1 MIIDIYTHL
10 APQTFLDRLGSTSPE
25 LNNIARR
32 LLGIKPLFDLDARFV
47 TMDAVAD
54 YRQVISLPNPAIE
67 DMCPVGMGL
76 QLARIANDELA
87 AICSRHRD
95 RFAGFAA
102 AVDLRDVESAVGE
115 ARRAVRDLGAAG
127 VQIYTNVAGEP
138 LDDSRFRPFF
148 AAMADL
154 DRPIWLHPTRTAK
167 HSDYASESK
176 SRFEMWWCFGWP
188 YDTSV
193 AIARLVLDGLLDRHP
208 DLKVIT
214 HHLGGMIPYFAG
226 RVGPG
231 LEVLGNRTTDE
242 DYSEVLSSLKRPH
255 LDYFK
260 SLYADTAMF
269 GAGNALQCGID
280 FFSADHVVFATD
292 APLGPIAK
300 TVDAIQAVGLDRKS
314 QLKILSGNAAALL
327 GLDLSA

>member
-10 APQTFLDRLGSTSPE
+10 APQTFLDRLGTTSPQLE
-25 LNNIARR
+25 NISRR
-32 LLGIKPLFDLDARFV
+32 LLGIKPLFDLDARFAA
-47 TMDAVAD
+47 MDVIAD
-54 YRQVISLPNPAIE
+54 YRQVIALPNPAIE
-67 DMCPVGMGL
+67 DMCSPGVGVEL
-76 QLARIANDELA
+76 SRIANEELA
-87 AICSRHRD
+87 AICSRHPD

-102 AVDLRDVESAVGE
+102 AVDLRGVESAVRE
-115 ARRAVRDLGAAG
+115 ARRAVTELGAAG

-138 LDDSRFRPFF
+138 LDNPKFRPFF

-154 DRPIWLHPTRTAK
+154 DRPIWLHPTRTAAR
-167 HSDYASESK
+167 SDYTSEAK

-193 AIARLVLDGLLDRHP
+193 ATTRLVLDGLFDRHP
-208 DLKVIT
+208 DLKIIT

-231 LEVLGNRTTDE
+231 LDVLGSRTTDE
-242 DYSEVLSSLKRPH
+242 DYGEVLSSLKRPH
-255 LDYFK
+255 LDYFR
-260 SLYADTAMF
+260 SFYADTAMF

-292 APLGPIAK
+292 APLGPIAQ
-300 TVDAIQAVGLDRKS
+300 TVDALRAVGLDRES
-314 QLKILSGNAAALL
+314 ELRILSGNAAALL
-327 GLDLSA
+327 KISIK